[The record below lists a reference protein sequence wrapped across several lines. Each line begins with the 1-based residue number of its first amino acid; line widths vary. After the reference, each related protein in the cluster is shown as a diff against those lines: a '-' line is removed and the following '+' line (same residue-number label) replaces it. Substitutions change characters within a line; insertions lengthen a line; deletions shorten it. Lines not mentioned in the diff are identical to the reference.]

1 MPLQPV
7 PPHAARVAPCDGP
20 DGPGAL
26 RSEQDLQA
34 AGRVAGLLEGGGGI
48 VEGELVGRQRRQ
60 IDPLGVGRLT
70 IDSTTATAVSTNMPT
85 PGINAS
91 IVMVLSSISAR

>member
-1 MPLQPV
+1 ARSDADPTGGRIVSAVPLQPV

-70 IDSTTATAVSTNMPT
+70 IDSRTASY
-85 PGINAS
+85 S
-91 IVMVLSSISAR
+91 R